1 MECANMLVNRVTEKG
16 RVSRP
21 CKELIRLSNKKPSNP
36 AFKKAENLGGHFSE
50 EVIEIANMHMK
61 KNSTSAVIR
70 DMQIKTTARSH
81 VASAGR
87 AKIKRTEV
95 SKRRW
100 EGRETAS
107 PRAAGRAVKRGSP
120 GRVGPFSKGETELP
134 CHPEIP
140 LPRKLKSKFTQKH
153 VHLGSWQRHRGP
165 RNRVRA
171 EHGERVLTARASP
184 RGGRSSGTGQWGGGR
199 RF

>member
-36 AFKKAENLGGHFSE
+36 AFKTAENLGGHFSE
-50 EVIEIANMHMK
+50 EVTEIANMHMK

-81 VASAGR
+81 FEIPLRIRR

-107 PRAAGRAVKRGSP
+107 PRAAEP
-120 GRVGPFSKGETELP
+120 
-134 CHPEIP
+134 
-140 LPRKLKSKFTQKH
+140 
-153 VHLGSWQRHRGP
+153 
-165 RNRVRA
+165 
-171 EHGERVLTARASP
+171 
-184 RGGRSSGTGQWGGGR
+184 
-199 RF
+199 